1 MGYGCLGGSGGSVES
16 VVIKNAIP
24 DYLQDDVETYVQKS
38 KNWSD
43 TGNSIFLTDYN
54 SSTYASQNINET
66 DGIAK
71 LITRATT
78 TPTVIT
84 NARTLLQN
92 NLDGVNLN
100 VNTKSDSYYAKRA
113 EILTQE
119 LEEEILPSI
128 KIESSMLNMYG
139 SSGMHIKQAK
149 AAEQIAVKLLEI
161 SKEVYYDDYETN
173 KTHQFKAL
181 EKAIDYAAESKRE
194 WELLLQAGY
203 YKKEYTQGGLTDS
216 YIQWRAARDR
226 EVTKLEILGNAIRAT
241 LGSWT
246 KEIKP
251 LHVPSPVGQIAG
263 LAFAG
268 AGLIASMYGSGMFG
282 GMSNVGPTVANSGV
296 GYNPLGGANSWSY
309 GGKPLSIGK

>member
-1 MGYGCLGGSGGSVES
+1 MGCGGCSGSGGSLES

-100 VNTKSDSYYAKRA
+100 VNTKSDNYYTKRA
-113 EILTQE
+113 EVLTQE
-119 LEEEILPSI
+119 LDEEILPAI
-128 KIESSMLNMYG
+128 KIEASMINMYG
-139 SSGMHIKQAK
+139 SSGMHTNMSK
-149 AAEQIAVKLLEI
+149 AAEKIGVKLLEI

-203 YKKEYTQGGLTDS
+203 YKKEYTQGSLSDAYT
-216 YIQWRAARDR
+216 QWRAARDR